1 MDSLSRLTIVI
12 PSYCR
17 PQYLRRQLDFWAGSD
32 VSVLVIDGSPTA
44 LSDDIVV
51 PKNVSYVHDPA
62 PFTVRMSNC
71 VHRINTEFVAVLGDD
86 DFFSPSGLRDCITRL
101 DAEKGLVGC
110 VGRSVRFF
118 YQDGMILAEQRDPD
132 STEFPS
138 TVVTGI
144 DRLMSMYHPG
154 KIGALFY
161 GVYRTTA
168 WSDVVRATYSRS
180 FATGYIYDTVIRT
193 LVTYRGPVGIVESV
207 VWFCSSENPPVKGA
221 PGMDRHVGFLDWL
234 RLPENATEVRECEA
248 LMIDDLVRCGA
259 DSREDV
265 SRAVRF
271 VMDELRQRYEIKE
284 ARQDSLKVRTRRVLM
299 RRAPRWLK
307 RLIKRLIPSS
317 MGQVV
322 DWTVVELD
330 DLTWRLGQR
339 GITVDRVDVAKIA
352 SAVRRS
358 HEVKISRGN

>member
-1 MDSLSRLTIVI
+1 MCS
-12 PSYCR
+12 
-17 PQYLRRQLDFWAGSD
+17 SD
-32 VSVLVIDGSPTA
+32 L
-44 LSDDIVV
+44 
-51 PKNVSYVHDPA
+51 
-62 PFTVRMSNC
+62 NC
-71 VHRINTEFVAVLGDD
+71 VHRISTEFVAVLGDD

-118 YQDGMILAEQRDPD
+118 YQDGRILAEQRDPD

-168 WSDVVRATYSRS
+168 WSDIVRATYSRS

-207 VWFCSSENPPVKGA
+207 VWFCSSENPPVKDA

-234 RLPENATEVRECEA
+234 RLHENATEVRECEA
-248 LMIDDLVRCGA
+248 LMIDDLVQCGS
-259 DSREDV
+259 DSHEDV

-271 VMDELRQRYEIKE
+271 VLDELRRRYEIKE
-284 ARQDSLKVRTRRVLM
+284 ARHDSLAVRVRRVLM

-307 RLIKRLIPSS
+307 QLIKRLVPSS

-330 DLTWRLGQR
+330 ELTVRLGQK
-339 GITVDRVDVAKIA
+339 GITVDRNDVDKIA
-352 SAVRRS
+352 LAVRRS
-358 HEVKISRGN
+358 HEVKISREN